1 MATSYKPALLKAL
14 VRLVRQGVGPEIP
27 LQAIGHEFVAMYWMQ
42 TVVFRLRQD
51 FTLSKESEVVRSI
64 REVAEVTGVRNLANL
79 SSEARSRLDRK
90 MARILPINVLGLFH
104 ASKPASMGELYDWTR
119 GENAVHLPVAAHH
132 FIDDNAPT
140 LESIANLWWA
150 RFLERRN
157 GLAPLVIEKVERD
170 GVRRERLTAYVR
182 LLQRLDG
189 NRCFYCERDLAA
201 NLATHVDHV
210 IPWSFLLSN
219 PSWDLVLACGACNLA
234 KSDRLPTESFMQ
246 KLALTNAARRRAEL
260 PRTFASALLIQ
271 DDEIERYYAA
281 AISVEWPAGWT
292 PSTLR

>member
-1 MATSYKPALLKAL
+1 MP
-14 VRLVRQGVGPEIP
+14 RWRHVRQGVGPEIP
-27 LQAIGHEFVAMYWMQ
+27 LRAIGHEFVAMYWMQ

-64 REVAEVTGVRNLANL
+64 REVAEVTGVRNLSNL
-79 SSEARSRLDRK
+79 SSDARSRLDRK

-104 ASKPASMGELYDWTR
+104 ASKPASMGQLYDWTR

-132 FIDDNAPT
+132 FIADNAPT
-140 LESIANLWWA
+140 
-150 RFLERRN
+150 LERRN

-246 KLALTNAARRRAEL
+246 KLALTNAARRRADL

-271 DDEIERYYAA
+271 DDEIGRYYAA